1 MFRHC
6 NTCNKEFDEYLEGAY
21 YSSAAGV
28 ASTVM
33 VEVEVMGVV
42 RAGALIEVLL
52 PRNQSKQ
59 ARNMK

>member
-28 ASTVM
+28 
-33 VEVEVMGVV
+33 
-42 RAGALIEVLL
+42 VLYFCS
-52 PRNQSKQ
+52 NECAKNYFNKQSKNQ
-59 ARNMK
+59 DEEKRIQS